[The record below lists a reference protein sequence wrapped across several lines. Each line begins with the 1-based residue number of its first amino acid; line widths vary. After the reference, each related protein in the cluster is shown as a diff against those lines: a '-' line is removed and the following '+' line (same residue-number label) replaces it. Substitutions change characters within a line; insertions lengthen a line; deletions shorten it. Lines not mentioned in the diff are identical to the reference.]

1 MSEGVEEPS
10 EANLMDEHVAA
21 NTTTHARIGHS
32 SSPCGKRMNSPIF
45 QKHDLSRIPSFK
57 NPQQELHMPS
67 LDSNQAGGEEAD
79 PVTIYSIRK
88 LFNSQSEEKRNTSE
102 TGEKIINIY
111 GALEPF
117 ESKNL
122 RRPSQK
128 EDKSFEYFATQSN
141 APSSKTTNQHTKEEQ
156 QGKSDSSHAG
166 LPQERP
172 KEALSNS
179 LPFSARTNF
188 QQVMDIYKPLE
199 PFENHETPTSVSRQD
214 RVKIPNQPFNY
225 SSSCVPDKGGSSEE
239 ISQKTIKSPTLA
251 GFDPSNEM
259 YKPLEPFEDNKVRDE
274 KPFNY
279 YSLPHEKDTH
289 QNAEEKFDATNRQ
302 QAIDL
307 YGPLEPFEGSDAAPC
322 DEEATTDSKSPAHVP
337 LQPTRAVSLPNRIRQ
352 RSKSM
357 PAEETED
364 GDDINQPG
372 AFYVFSRAE
381 GERPSWTQE
390 TYEAEEPPSIARR
403 NMVQHVSATLPPTP
417 QQRADSQLTL
427 PSIAQE
433 PEDEETPPESPRVSQ
448 FLSAEIESA
457 SSKTKLKRMKVW
469 IPSTA
474 IILLILGVAIGL
486 SVGLRGNSDI
496 GEQNIIVSIT
506 EEEICNYAEATD
518 ISLAWKKC
526 LCGESSTTFPD
537 GYESRYKDLQISL
550 KDHLEPT
557 MQNSSSCEPSNVA
570 LLWLTEDMMENNKVY
585 DDHQVVSRF
594 ALASCFLTW
603 YDYNKPWKNK
613 KGWMTSENE
622 CKWFGVMCNEKN
634 EVISLSLRNNQLAG
648 SIPEQLV
655 ILSQLSRLDLNDNA
669 ITGSIPTELGSLNSL
684 VRLDLQNNKIAR
696 RVPTEI
702 GQLTL
707 LKDIDLSSNFISG
720 TLPTSIASCVALQE
734 LRLTNNMLIT
744 TIPTELGNLGNL
756 EILDLSYQEELH
768 GVIPTTI
775 GSCASLN
782 EIRLDIGRKMT
793 GIIPTEI
800 GQLSDLQ
807 VFSAGYNE
815 LSGSIPSTFA
825 NLSQL
830 AILNLMANRL
840 TGVISPSIGIY
851 NALLRQIR
859 LTGNLISGSIP
870 TEIGLLSNLIA
881 LEILGNKIGGYIPTE
896 LGLCTSLKL
905 IDVSYNFK
913 LIGEVPSELGALSG
927 LETFNLANT
936 AMVGNMPLEIC
947 ELPKLK
953 SLEANC
959 FTKITNCDC
968 CTRCLVDYLG

>member
-613 KGWMTSENE
+613 KGWMTSDNI
-622 CKWFGVMCNEKN
+622 CAWFGVTCDENDELIN
-634 EVISLSLRNNQLAG
+634 LSLKNNQL
-648 SIPEQLV
+648 S
-655 ILSQLSRLDLNDNA
+655 
-669 ITGSIPTELGSLNSL
+669 GSIPTQLALFSQLTNLNLYTNS
-684 VRLDLQNNKIAR
+684 ITGTI
-696 RVPTEI
+696 PTEI
-702 GQLTL
+702 GRLERLNKLRLEKNEISGSIPSEIGRLTL
-707 LKDIDLSSNFISG
+707 LQNMYLPFNRLAGNLPSEIGNLVNLEQMYLSYNGELNG
-720 TLPTSIASCVALQE
+720 TL
-734 LRLTNNMLIT
+734 
-744 TIPTELGNLGNL
+744 
-756 EILDLSYQEELH
+756 
-768 GVIPTTI
+768 PTTI
-775 GSCASLN
+775 GSCTSLK
-782 EIRLDIGRKMT
+782 EIRLDHSKISGM
-793 GIIPTEI
+793 IPTQI
-800 GQLSDLQ
+800 GQLSNLQ
-807 VFSAGYNE
+807 TFEASYTE
-815 LSGSIPSTFA
+815 LTGSIPSTFA
-825 NLSQL
+825 YLSKL
-830 AILNLMANRL
+830 LKLGIHSSKL
-840 TGVISPSIGIY
+840 TGTIPPSLGL
-851 NALLRQIR
+851 NNTALQRIR
-859 LTGNLISGSIP
+859 LSGNMISGNIP
-870 TEIGLLSNLIA
+870 TEIGLLPSLELIDFSSNNIQ
-881 LEILGNKIGGYIPTE
+881 GSVPSQ
-896 LGLCTSLKL
+896 LGLCASLRHIELSNNLGVRGK
-905 IDVSYNFK
+905 I
-913 LIGEVPSELGALSG
+913 PSELGALAR
-927 LETFNLANT
+927 LETFNFYFTRLEGT
-936 AMVGNMPLEIC
+936 VPSEIC
-947 ELPKLK
+947 ALPNITVM
-953 SLEANC
+953 EADC
-959 FTKITNCDC
+959 VGDRFDRRGQIICKC
-968 CTRCLVDYLG
+968 CTVCH